1 MKRIT
6 AAFVYLLFLLAPVG
20 KCFSQAITVHDELN
34 PFRNISLLPQYRD
47 GSTLHQVSSYDTL
60 GGNDDGFSG
69 KYSFIRRNADS
80 STH

>member
-34 PFRNISLLPQYRD
+34 PFRNISLLPLYQD

-60 GGNDDGFSG
+60 GGNDDGFS
-69 KYSFIRRNADS
+69 
-80 STH
+80 